1 MSKHVLLSAFADEID
16 MDLTTQMDVLDTH
29 GIKHIEM
36 RGVNGKNISEV
47 TVEEAVEI
55 KKQLDARGFKI
66 SSLGSP
72 VGKIYLKDDFEAHK
86 AMFVQLLEVAKILE
100 SKYMRIFSF
109 FMEKETNHDDY
120 ADDVISR
127 LKELSAIASPYDI
140 TLLHENEKDIYGDTS
155 ARCLN
160 LVEKVNC
167 DNFKLVFDP
176 ANFVQCGENPFV
188 TYSLLK
194 DHVAYYH
201 IKDAR
206 SSDSVVVPAG
216 EGDGQISQIIKEL
229 TTERDYHGFLS
240 LEPHLGNF
248 AGFAAL
254 ENIEEGEVEE
264 LEQSDAGK
272 FGIAVDAL
280 KTILA
285 SQNIAHA

>member
-47 TVEEAVEI
+47 TVEEAIEI
-55 KKQLDARGFKI
+55 KNQLDARGFKI

-86 AMFVQLLEVAKILE
+86 AIFVHLLEVAKILE

-109 FMEKETNHDDY
+109 FMEKNTNHDDY
-120 ADDVISR
+120 ANEVISH
-127 LKELSAIASPYDI
+127 LKELSAIALPYDI

-160 LVEKVNC
+160 LVEKVNS

-216 EGDGQISQIIKEL
+216 EGNGQISQIIKEL
-229 TTERDYHGFLS
+229 TSERDYHGFLC
-240 LEPHLGNF
+240 LEPRLGNL

-272 FGIAVDAL
+272 FSIAVNAL
-280 KTILA
+280 KTIL
-285 SQNIAHA
+285 STQNIAHA

>member
-1 MSKHVLLSAFADEID
+1 MTKHVLLSAFADEID
-16 MDLTTQMDVLDTH
+16 MNLTTQMDVLDTH

-66 SSLGSP
+66 SSIGSP
-72 VGKIYLKDDFEAHK
+72 VGKIFLKDDFDAHK

-109 FMEKETNHDDY
+109 FMEKDINHDHC
-120 ADDVISR
+120 ADEVINR
-127 LKELSAIASPYDI
+127 MKELSAIALPYDV

-155 ARCLN
+155 KRCLN
-160 LVEKVNC
+160 LVEKINC

-188 TYSLLK
+188 AYTLLK
-194 DHVAYYH
+194 EHVRYYH

-206 SSDSVVVPAG
+206 SSDSIVVPAG
-216 EGDGQISQIIKEL
+216 EGDGNIDRIIKEL
-229 TTERDYHGFLS
+229 TSERNYHGFLS

-254 ENIEEGEVEE
+254 ENIEESEVGE
-264 LEQSDAGK
+264 LEQSDASK
-272 FGIAVDAL
+272 FGIAVVAL
-280 KTILA
+280 KKILA
-285 SQNIAHA
+285 DQNIAHA